1 MSDTLLIILVI
12 LVLVVPLLALWY
24 LVRKQA
30 KKTEKKKR
38 PKHIAWTILFC
49 IVLYFFDA
57 IYTGLPV
64 FGVFFCLIMILVN
77 FITVLKLWRRDRTNA
92 IKSVVKLMML
102 SLTVGTIFGTFFLNE
117 HIGNTNS
124 KLIIKAVKNYKTT
137 QGVYPDRLEDL
148 VPTFLSKVPRSSFR
162 LSSNKYIYLA
172 NNDFHQLIWV
182 KVPPFGRYVYH
193 FETKKWSFVD

>member
-1 MSDTLLIILVI
+1 MGDALFIVLVI

-24 LVRKQA
+24 FIRKQA
-30 KKTEKKKR
+30 KKTEKKKP
-38 PKHIAWTILFC
+38 PKHIAWTILSC
-49 IVLYFFDA
+49 SILYFFDA

-64 FGVFFCLIMILVN
+64 FGIFLCLIMILMN
-77 FITVLKLWRRDRTNA
+77 FITVLRLWRRDRINA
-92 IKSVVKLMML
+92 IKSVVKLMMF
-102 SLTVGTIFGTFFLNE
+102 SLTVGAIFGTFFLNE

-124 KLIIKAVKNYKTT
+124 KLIIKAAENYKTKH
-137 QGVYPDRLEDL
+137 GVYPGRLEDL

-162 LSSNKYIYLA
+162 LSSNKYIYQA
-172 NNDFHQLIWV
+172 YNDFHQLIWV